1 MHPGRR
7 RASGAGYNGMNPKAK
22 LKGHH
27 MLEGINKLMMFGLG
41 ALNMT
46 RERAEELFEEC
57 VRRGQAQQS
66 QRDSFVRDVIDASN
80 RTKQDIEDLVNR
92 QVQQVISKLHLATR
106 EDLARVEAKLD
117 QLLARE
123 K

>member
-1 MHPGRR
+1 
-7 RASGAGYNGMNPKAK
+7 
-22 LKGHH
+22 
-27 MLEGINKLMMFGLG
+27 MLEGINKLVMFGLG

-92 QVQQVISKLHLATR
+92 QVQQVVSKLHLATH